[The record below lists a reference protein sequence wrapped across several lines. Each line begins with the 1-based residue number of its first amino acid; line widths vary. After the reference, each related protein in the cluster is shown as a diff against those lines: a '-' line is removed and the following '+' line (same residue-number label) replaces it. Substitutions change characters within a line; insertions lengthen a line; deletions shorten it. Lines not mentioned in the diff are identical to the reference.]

1 MVADSPHRSRR
12 QQQFQRQSAGIWQ
25 GVGRPMI
32 STEPTALIPVTL
44 LTGFLGSGKTTVLNH
59 VLKQPGMA
67 ATAVIVN
74 EFGEIGLDHLLVERS
89 SEDIV
94 LLNSGC
100 LCCTVRGDIVDTL
113 TNLFVDRVKGK
124 VPFFTRVAIETTGL
138 ADPAPILHTL
148 MTDPIVAA
156 RYVLDGVVTTVD
168 AVNGAGSLDRQPEA
182 VKQAAVADR
191 LLLTKTDI
199 AEPGARQAIEARLKE
214 LNPSAAI
221 VSVAQGAID
230 SALLFNI
237 GFYDPTTKSLD
248 VRRWLRDESF
258 EGDHG
263 QDVGHGHEHP
273 DVNRH
278 DDRIRAFC
286 ITREQPIS
294 WAALST
300 WLDGLAAMRGDD
312 LLRLK
317 AIVALSDRPDQPVV
331 LHGVQHL
338 FHPPVLLPEWPSED
352 RRTRMVFITRDLP
365 RETIETTLA
374 AFEEAVEER
383 PSSQSPPRELGNG
396 GTRRN
401 FLVSAGSIAAA
412 TAFAGSARA
421 VMGPDDK
428 FDLVIKGGEV
438 LDPSQSL
445 RGRRDIGIRYGII
458 EALEPEIPAPR
469 GLRVLDASGKLV
481 TPGLVD
487 LHTHVYPYGSA
498 IGIPADELVAHQC
511 TTTCVSAGDA
521 GANNFAA
528 FRRFIVAQTRTRLCA
543 FIHIANS
550 GLASFPVAEL
560 TNIDVADVS
569 AAAKAIAENGD
580 IVIGAK
586 VRMSENVI
594 AKNGIEPLKRAIAAC
609 EQAGTGGRVMVHIG
623 GVETRALMSQI
634 LDLMRPGDVLTH
646 AYSGAP
652 NLSGDFTNIV
662 EDGSLLPAALAAK
675 QRGIIFD
682 VGHGGGSFDYTVAEV
697 AIAQGCTPDTIS
709 SDIHVFS
716 GNTPGMPYLTWVM
729 SKFLGLGFTLDQV
742 IAMATINPAKIINR
756 LPKLGTLELGA
767 PGDVAIMDL
776 VEGPVTFVDTRN
788 NTRGGKAYLKPVQT
802 VTAGVPFGRPYNA
815 PFSVR

>member
-1 MVADSPHRSRR
+1 MSSN
-12 QQQFQRQSAGIWQ
+12 
-25 GVGRPMI
+25 
-32 STEPTALIPVTL
+32 EPASLIPVTL

-59 VLKQPGMA
+59 VLQQPGMA

-89 SEDIV
+89 SEDVV

-100 LCCTVRGDIVDTL
+100 LCCTVRNDIVDTL

-148 MTDPIVAA
+148 MTEPIVAA
-156 RYVLDGVVTTVD
+156 RYMLDGVVTTVD
-168 AVNGAGSLDRQPEA
+168 AVNGAGTLDRQPEA

-191 LLLTKTDI
+191 LLLTKTDL
-199 AEPGARQAIEARLKE
+199 AEPAARQAFEARLAA
-214 LNPSAAI
+214 LNPSAPVIAG
-221 VSVAQGAID
+221 GAGCRR
-230 SALLFNI
+230 SGAAVQPRLLRSRNQRRRCPALAARRGLC
-237 GFYDPTTKSLD
+237 GRSSSTTTMTHHLDP
-248 VRRWLRDESF
+248 
-258 EGDHG
+258 
-263 QDVGHGHEHP
+263 
-273 DVNRH
+273 NRH

-286 ITREQPIS
+286 ITRERPIS
-294 WAALST
+294 WGVLSG
-300 WLDGLAAMRGDD
+300 WLDGLATMRGDD
-312 LLRLK
+312 LLRFK

-338 FHPPVLLPEWPSED
+338 FHPPVLLPQWPSED

-365 RETIETTLA
+365 QEAIEATLT
-374 AFEEAVEER
+374 AFEKAVEE
-383 PSSQSPPRELGNG
+383 PSAPQSSSSEPEEPPN
-396 GTRRN
+396 RRD
-401 FLVSAGSIAAA
+401 FLASAGAVAA
-412 TAFAGSARA
+412 TVAFAGSARA

-428 FDLVIKGGEV
+428 FDLLIKGGDV

-445 RGRRDIGIRYGII
+445 RGKRDIGIRYGIV
-458 EALEPEIPAPR
+458 EALEPEIPATR
-469 GLRVLDASGKLV
+469 ALRVLDASGKLV

-498 IGIPADELVAHQC
+498 IGIPADELVGHQC

-521 GANNFAA
+521 GANNFAG
-528 FRRFIVAQTRTRLCA
+528 FRRFIVGQTRTRLYA

-560 TNIDVADVS
+560 TNINVADVGV
-569 AAAKAIAENGD
+569 AAKAIAENAD
-580 IVIGAK
+580 ITIGAK

-609 EQAGTGGRVMVHIG
+609 EKAGTGGRVMVHIG
-623 GVETRALMSQI
+623 GVETRGLMSEI

-652 NLSGDFTNIV
+652 NLAGDFTNIV
-662 EDGSLLPAALAAK
+662 QDGSLLPAALAAK
-675 QRGIIFD
+675 QRGVIFD
-682 VGHGGGSFDYTVAEV
+682 VGHGGGSFDYTVAEA
-697 AIAQGCTPDTIS
+697 AIAHGCPPDTIS

-716 GNTPGMPYLTWVM
+716 GNTPGMPYVTWVM
-729 SKFLGLGFTLDQV
+729 SKFLRLGFTLDQV
-742 IAMATINPAKIINR
+742 VAMATINPAKVINR
-756 LPKLGTLELGA
+756 LPKLGTLQIGA
-767 PGDVAIMDL
+767 PGDVAIMEL
-776 VEGPVTFVDTRN
+776 VEGPVSFVDTRN
-788 NTRGGKAYLKPVQT
+788 NTRSGNAYLKPVQT

>member
-1 MVADSPHRSRR
+1 
-12 QQQFQRQSAGIWQ
+12 
-25 GVGRPMI
+25 MI

-89 SEDIV
+89 SEDVV

-113 TNLFVDRVKGK
+113 TNLLVDRVKGK